1 MSDTPGA
8 IMRIRTATSSDRD
21 AIHEVHWSA
30 FAEDDREIVARL
42 AVDLLSEETTPP
54 TLSLVA
60 VTEGIVA
67 GHVAFTPATAEG
79 IEDFRGYILAPLAVR
94 PDHQRR
100 HIGTL
105 LVESAIRQLSGMG
118 TDLLLVYG
126 DPEYYGRFGFSA
138 DVAESCVP
146 PYELEYPSGW
156 QGIVLSERG
165 IPESPFTLDCVASL
179 RDPALW

>member
-1 MSDTPGA
+1 M
-8 IMRIRTATSSDRD
+8 
-21 AIHEVHWSA
+21 
-30 FAEDDREIVARL
+30 VARL

-60 VTEGIVA
+60 VTEGIVV
-67 GHVAFTPATAEG
+67 GHVAFSPVTAEG
-79 IEDFRGYILAPLAVR
+79 IEDFRGHILAPLAVQ

-100 HIGTL
+100 HVGSL
-105 LVESAIRQLSGMG
+105 LVESGMRQLSGMG

-138 DVAESCVP
+138 DVAERCVP
-146 PYELEYPSGW
+146 PYELEYPFGW
-156 QGIVLSERG
+156 QGIVLSARG
-165 IPESPFTLDCVASL
+165 IPESTFTLDCVASL